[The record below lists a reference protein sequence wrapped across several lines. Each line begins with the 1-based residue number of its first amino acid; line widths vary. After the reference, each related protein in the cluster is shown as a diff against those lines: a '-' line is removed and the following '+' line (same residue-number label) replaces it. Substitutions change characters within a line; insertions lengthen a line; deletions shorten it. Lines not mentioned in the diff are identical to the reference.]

1 MPDNGRGNGDWKI
14 LLLVMAFV
22 IGFVIFVESKYPSM
36 IERRQAA
43 NKVLEQAR
51 QIKHDPEAEVIVI
64 LPDGS
69 RSRLDLKP
77 FLKSE
82 Q

>member
-1 MPDNGRGNGDWKI
+1 MPDNGHGNGDWKI

-22 IGFVIFVESKYPSM
+22 IGFVIFVASKYPSM

-51 QIKHDPEAEVIVI
+51 QIKHDPEAEAIVI

-69 RSRLDLKP
+69 RSRFDLKP